1 MPRPSLRRWI
11 VSVLFGIAL
20 NTAAVSAVS
29 VADDTPVE
37 NAAAARA
44 KLEQHQQAKQQA
56 EKQLTLQQGAA
67 TVAALRVQEIQKQ
80 LQDAQ
85 ARMEAETAQV
95 EKLKTQTAAID
106 QEIAQLGQ
114 ALPAHEAADAL
125 VVNADKVTARLESLQ
140 AARTQL
146 QSQLSNLRKSSVEWR
161 SKVTDAD
168 QQIAAITAQRPE
180 LDKKLNETKAAVDAA
195 EATVAAAQKAMA
207 DTQTML
213 DMATT
218 ALTKEESQLKEA
230 TESVQKLNTSI
241 ASLEKSLTTLQEASK
256 LTGVDSSAALQ
267 GLEKALN
274 DLKPLKANTDQ
285 LMVQVTSRRDEQ
297 ARLMAAAKA
306 ELDKKTA
313 EHQAAVTAAEPM
325 RAAFKAAGEAI
336 AAVNTREG
344 SLKTAKADGEAWQVT
359 LQAQLIGL
367 EPSLQKVNAELQI
380 ATQEALVARRHAEN
394 ALEPLGRFVSFSRH
408 VAPILAN
415 RCVACHN
422 TRSPGGRL
430 NLDSFAAMM
439 KGGESG
445 AALTA
450 RKSHESLAL
459 TMIKDGSMPKDADPL
474 KPEEIA
480 VIQKWIDV
488 GAPLDAGIAATAD
501 LFDVMPERSQ
511 PTAPV
516 EYRVAIP
523 VTAVAF
529 NHDGSQVAS
538 SGYHEVLVWNTVDG
552 ALVRRISNVAE
563 RVYDLEFSTD
573 GSTLAVAAGTPGQL
587 GELKLFSAADGSLVR
602 TLVRSRDAVF
612 ALAFSPNGQQ
622 IACAGADR
630 SIVVSNIADG
640 VEMTRIEDHADW
652 VMDINWSPN
661 GQRLVSSSRD
671 KTSKVFE
678 AATGNPVITFPGHG
692 EPVYTAA
699 FLADSTTIV
708 SGGGDKRI
716 RVWNSADAKELRAI
730 GGFGGEVFRLQ
741 VQPGD
746 IILSASG
753 DRIVHQNKAADG
765 AEVRRFAGHNDWV
778 YTLSATPDQKR
789 IASGSYDGEIRL
801 WNAEDGKTLTSFIAI
816 PKGHQAIATA
826 AAQQ

>member
-11 VSVLFGIAL
+11 LSIVAAAL
-20 NTAAVSAVS
+20 VGTAPATHFADE
-29 VADDTPVE
+29 VAPL
-37 NAAAARA
+37 NAASIRQQI
-44 KLEQHQQAKQQA
+44 EQKKTDKQQA
-56 EKQLTLQQGAA
+56 DKELTLRQGAA
-67 TVAALRVQEIQKQ
+67 TVAEQRVQEIQKQ

-85 ARMEAETAQV
+85 TRAAAEKAEAQKIEQ
-95 EKLKTQTAAID
+95 KAAS
-106 QEIAQLGQ
+106 IAQEL
-114 ALPAHEAADAL
+114 AKLTETLPAHEAADSL
-125 VVNADKVTARLESLQ
+125 VAKADQATARFEALQ
-140 AARTQL
+140 NAKQQL
-146 QSQLSNLRKSSVEWR
+146 QSQLSTLRKSSVEWR

-180 LDKKLNETKAAVDAA
+180 LDKKLNEAKAAADAA
-195 EATVAAAQKAMA
+195 EAKVAATQKAVA
-207 DTQTML
+207 DTQAML
-213 DMATT
+213 DAAATVLAT
-218 ALTKEESQLKEA
+218 NEGQLKDA
-230 TESVQKLNTSI
+230 SESVQKLNNSI
-241 ASLEKSLTTLQEASK
+241 ASVEKSLATLRDAAK
-256 LTGVDSSAALQ
+256 LTGVDASASLQ
-267 GLEKALN
+267 GLDKALT
-274 DLKPLKANTDQ
+274 DLKPMKANTDQ
-285 LMVQVTSRRDEQ
+285 LVAQLTTRRDEQ
-297 ARLMAAAKA
+297 AKLMAAAKA
-306 ELDKKTA
+306 EFDKKTA
-313 EHQAAVTAAEPM
+313 EHNASFAAAEPV
-325 RAAFKAAGEAI
+325 RAAFKAAGDAI
-336 AAVNTREG
+336 AAANAREA
-344 SLKTAKADGEAWQVT
+344 SLKVVKADGDMWQTT
-359 LQAQLIGL
+359 LQAQLVGL
-367 EPSLQKVNAELQI
+367 EPSLQKLSAEMQI
-380 ATQEALVARRHAEN
+380 VQNDALVARRDAEK

-408 VAPILAN
+408 VAPILAD
-415 RCVACHN
+415 RCIACHN

-445 AALTA
+445 AALSA
-450 RKSHESLAL
+450 RKSHESLML
-459 TMIKDGSMPKDADPL
+459 TMVKDGSMPKDADPL

-488 GAPLDAGIAATAD
+488 GAPIDAGIPVTAD

-511 PTAPV
+511 PTAPA

-529 NHDGSQVAS
+529 NHDGSQLAS
-538 SGYHEVLVWNTVDG
+538 SGYHEVLVWNTADG
-552 ALVRRISNVAE
+552 SLIRRISNVAE
-563 RVYDLEFSTD
+563 RVYDVEFSKD

-612 ALAFSPNGQQ
+612 ALAFSPDGQQ

-640 VEMTRIEDHADW
+640 AEVTRIEDHADW

-678 AATGNPVITFPGHG
+678 SATGNPVITFPNHG
-692 EPVYTAA
+692 EPVYSAA
-699 FLADSTTIV
+699 FLADGNTVV

-716 RVWNSADAKELRAI
+716 RVWNTADAKEVRAI
-730 GGFGGEVFRLQ
+730 GGFGGDVFRVE

-746 IILSASG
+746 IVLSASG

-778 YTLSATPDQKR
+778 YTLSITPDQKR

-801 WNAEDGKTLTSFIAI
+801 WNAEDGTMLTSFIAI
-816 PKGHQAIATA
+816 PKGHQAVATA
-826 AAQQ
+826 AAQP